1 MRRGLKFDMRILIV
15 KTSSLGDLFH
25 ALPTVR
31 LLKTAFDAEIDW
43 VVNTQYV
50 GLVECFSDVRKV
62 IPFPRK
68 DWKEKRDAFK
78 AALRK
83 ESYDLIVDLQGLMK
97 SALICRM
104 AKRSK
109 GAKILGPSFQRE
121 GARFL
126 YSAVVG
132 RKNKNRHAVEE
143 NLDILRYLEKPSGPV
158 EFPIQFPTVDFPC
171 LENKPAVVFA
181 PCSRHEAKNWPVK
194 RFVELGEHL
203 DCQIILVGS
212 PDDAATCL
220 KIENGLPEGACTNLC
235 GKTSLLELG
244 GVLQQAD
251 LVVTVDSGPMHMASA
266 AGTPCLAIFGPTD
279 PTRVGPFGDQHRV
292 LRFSTV
298 RTYSKQDLDSIRMV
312 KTEDAVKTAKEMLGH
327 EALGL

>member
-1 MRRGLKFDMRILIV
+1 MKILIV

-25 ALPTVR
+25 ALPVVH
-31 LLKTAFDAEIDW
+31 LLKTAYDAEVDW

-50 GLVECFSDVRKV
+50 GLAECFSDVRKV

-68 DWKEKRDAFK
+68 GLLPNLGTFREE
-78 AALRK
+78 LRK
-83 ESYDLIVDLQGLMK
+83 ETYDLVVDLQGLLK
-97 SALICRM
+97 SALICRL
-104 AKRSK
+104 AKRAK

-121 GARFL
+121 GAFL
-126 YSAVVG
+126 LYTAVVG
-132 RKNKNRHAVEE
+132 GKNKSRHAVEE
-143 NLDILRYLEKPSGPV
+143 NLDILQWLEKPTEPI
-158 EFPIQFPTVDFPC
+158 EFPIRFPDVAFQC
-171 LENKPAVVFA
+171 LENQPAVVFA
-181 PCSRHEAKNWPVK
+181 PCSRHEAKNWPWK

-212 PDDAATCL
+212 PDDIETCE
-220 KIENGLPEGACTNLC
+220 KIENALPEGAAINLC

-279 PTRVGPFGDQHRV
+279 PTRVGPYGDQHRV
-292 LRFSTV
+292 LRASRV
-298 RTYSKQDLDSIRMV
+298 RNYSKQDLESIRMV
-312 KTEDAVKTAKEMLGH
+312 ETVDVVKTAREMLSD
-327 EALGL
+327 ETLGL

>member
-1 MRRGLKFDMRILIV
+1 MRILIV

-25 ALPTVR
+25 ALPAVH
-31 LLKTAFDAEIDW
+31 LLKAAMDAEIDW

-50 GLVECFSDVRKV
+50 GLAECFSDVRKV
-62 IPFPRK
+62 IPFPRQGLISNLG
-68 DWKEKRDAFK
+68 AFR
-78 AALRK
+78 AELRK
-83 ESYDLIVDLQGLMK
+83 ETYDLVVDLQGLLK

-104 AKRSK
+104 AKR
-109 GAKILGPSFQRE
+109 AKRAEILGPSFQRE
-121 GARFL
+121 GARFF

-132 RKNKNRHAVEE
+132 KKNKQRHAVEE
-143 NLDILRYLEKPSGPV
+143 NLDVLRFLGKPDFPV
-158 EFPIQFPTVDFPC
+158 EFPIRFPDVDFQC
-171 LENKPAVVFA
+171 LEKKPVVVFA
-181 PCSRHEAKNWPVK
+181 PCSRHAAKNWPWK

-203 DCQIILVGS
+203 DCQVILVGA
-212 PDDAATCL
+212 PTDVETCE
-220 KIENGLPEGACTNLC
+220 KIENHLPEGACTNLC

-244 GVLQQAD
+244 GVLQRAD

-292 LRFSTV
+292 VRVSGV

-312 KTEDAVKTAKEMLGH
+312 KAIDVIQTAKGMLND
-327 EALGL
+327 ETVGL